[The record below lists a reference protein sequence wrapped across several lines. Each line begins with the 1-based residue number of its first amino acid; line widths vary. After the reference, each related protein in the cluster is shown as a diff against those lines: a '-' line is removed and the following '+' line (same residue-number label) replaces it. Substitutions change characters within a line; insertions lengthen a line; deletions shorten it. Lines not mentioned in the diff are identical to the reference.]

1 VMNGDLE
8 PFIQSYLRQQN
19 QLIWV
24 NKFCTG
30 LPRMNRTLRDSSLVL
45 QPIEALGSTR
55 NFLKAAL
62 SNAFRKSL
70 GFQVSARCT
79 SLVTLLVIWLKD
91 SDDHES
97 DPSEAFIF
105 PRQ

>member
-19 QLIWV
+19 QLVWV
-24 NKFCTG
+24 NKFCIG
-30 LPRMNRTLRDSSLVL
+30 LLKDRLHFVRS
-45 QPIEALGSTR
+45 ILGI
-55 NFLKAAL
+55 
-62 SNAFRKSL
+62 
-70 GFQVSARCT
+70 T

-105 PRQ
+105 SEQ